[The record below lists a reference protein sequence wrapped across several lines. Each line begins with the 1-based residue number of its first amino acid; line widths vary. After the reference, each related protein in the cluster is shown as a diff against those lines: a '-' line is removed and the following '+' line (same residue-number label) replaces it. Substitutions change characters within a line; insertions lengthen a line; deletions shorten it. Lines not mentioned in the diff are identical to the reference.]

1 MPQISASL
9 IFFLSAFTL
18 GTLYCP
24 QPLLPI
30 YSDMYKVSL
39 SQTAL
44 LTTFALIP
52 LSFFPL
58 IYGIISEYIS
68 PIRVLK
74 FSLWGLAFSTLLF
87 ACGDNFTYLLLI
99 RLLQGFFIPGILTST
114 VTYISQTTAAEKIP
128 QYMSLYVIGTIVGGL
143 GGRLLSSFLATY
155 IHINAIYFLLSISL
169 IVMQFFTMRLQQKST
184 KPTKKIYI
192 SDIIKIVFSPIYRE
206 TLLTIFCVSFVF
218 ACIMNYIPFRL
229 RELNGFSWIHVIYLG
244 YTLGIVTSFL
254 SQRLQKRYN
263 VVNIAC
269 CGLAIFLLSLLLLL
283 TTTPVYIFIIIF
295 AFCGAMFFVHSI
307 LMGFVNSIG
316 EESKGLVN
324 GAYVAFYYSGAVT
337 GSYFPGIIYEHF
349 GWTSYIWMLFAMLFM
364 ASAIFFVVLKAKSK
378 Y

>member
-30 YSDMYKVSL
+30 YSDIYNVSL

-58 IYGIISEYIS
+58 VYGIISEYIS

-74 FSLWGLAFSTLLF
+74 FSLWGLAFSTFLF
-87 ACGDNFTYLLLI
+87 ALGNNFTYLLFI

-114 VTYISQTTAAEKIP
+114 VTYISQTTAPEKIP

-143 GGRLLSSFLATY
+143 GGRLLSSFLAT
-155 IHINAIYFLLSISL
+155 HVHLNAIYVFLGVSL
-169 IVMQFFTMRLQQKST
+169 IAMQCFTLRLPQKST
-184 KPTKKIYI
+184 KPTSKIYM
-192 SDIIKIVFSPIYRE
+192 SDIIKILFSPIYRE
-206 TLLTIFCVSFVF
+206 ILLTIFCVSFVF
-218 ACIMNYIPFRL
+218 ACVMNYIPFRL
-229 RELNGFSWIHVIYLG
+229 RELGGFSWIHIIYLG

-269 CGLAIFLLSLLLLL
+269 GGLVIFLLSLLLLL
-283 TTTPVYIFIIIF
+283 TTTPLYIFTIIF
-295 AFCGAMFFVHSI
+295 VFCGSMFFVHSI
-307 LMGFVNSIG
+307 LMGFINSIG

-337 GSYFPGIIYEHF
+337 GSYFPGIVYERF
-349 GWTSYIWMLFAMLFM
+349 GWPSYIWMLCAMLFI
-364 ASAIFFVVLKAKSK
+364 ASVIFFITLKVKSR